1 MPARS
6 GSGVSKGTTSPT
18 VKPVAVEPLV
28 PGMRVLLY
36 VAAVLVLLAGFQLFV
51 FTDRTATYFA
61 WTVRNPLAAAFLGGA
76 YWASVSFEALAARQ
90 RIWPR
95 RGLWC
100 LEVAGQRGF
109 CRGLGFV
116 RWFARRSRL
125 RRRQGDDRWF
135 GPRLGGRRWLV
146 PRARA
151 GIRHA
156 GIGAADGSGA
166 ALARNSPTRSR
177 STLPPDRTAQTR
189 SPSRSGILP

>member
-90 RIWPR
+90 RIW
-95 RGLWC
+95 
-100 LEVAGQRGF
+100 AN
-109 CRGLGFV
+109 
-116 RWFARRSRL
+116 ARIAV
-125 RRRQGDDRWF
+125 
-135 GPRLGGRRWLV
+135 PTVLV
-146 PRARA
+146 F
-151 GIRHA
+151 
-156 GIGAADGSGA
+156 S
-166 ALARNSPTRSR
+166 SR
-177 STLPPDRTAQTR
+177 SARGS
-189 SPSRSGILP
+189 SPGHGS